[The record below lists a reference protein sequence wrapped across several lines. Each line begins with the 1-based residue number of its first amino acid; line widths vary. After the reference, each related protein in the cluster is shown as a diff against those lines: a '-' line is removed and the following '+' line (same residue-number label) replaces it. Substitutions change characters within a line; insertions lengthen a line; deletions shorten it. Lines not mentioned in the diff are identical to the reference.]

1 MRNSTKQNIKTLQI
15 LQNRAA
21 RAVLGNFD
29 FNSSVNLMIKQLKW
43 TTVQNR
49 YTYLLLSA
57 AEGRGSLVLL
67 SASVSH
73 NSGNSSQ
80 MAAPRR

>member
-29 FNSSVNLMIKQLKW
+29 LIHL
-43 TTVQNR
+43 
-49 YTYLLLSA
+49 
-57 AEGRGSLVLL
+57 
-67 SASVSH
+67 
-73 NSGNSSQ
+73 
-80 MAAPRR
+80 